1 MSRHDQ
7 LLLMG
12 QPNSTLD
19 AASLTVRAKDIVRP
33 ELEVEFVEVPLDTA
47 RQGAVVLY
55 GRLLVH
61 NDSFFERWL
70 ADFKKIGYTP
80 VLRHEGERQGL
91 VALHIMAGVPRKS
104 MPRVWL
110 NVLLFALTFFSTLF
124 VGSLY
129 GGAAV
134 TSFSDMFRPANLAGG
149 LPFAL
154 TLLGILG
161 VHEFGHYFAAR
172 YHRVAV
178 SLPYFIPMPLGFGT
192 LGAVIQMKEPV
203 PDRRKLFDIGV
214 AGPLAGLAL
223 AIPLLLIGLSG
234 SPITVPE
241 PSSGA
246 MIEGNSILYYYAKIA
261 VFGKA
266 LPNPITGEDVL
277 MNQVTFAV
285 WIGLLVTA
293 INLLPVGQLDGGHVV
308 YAVFG
313 KYARYIN
320 VATLIF
326 MATLAIA
333 GLEPLQRLAPQ
344 LTTIGYTGWFLWLAL
359 LIGLVGPFHP
369 PALDDVSELGSNRR
383 LLGYFVIFLFVMLF
397 VPVPLR
403 PLT

>member
-1 MSRHDQ
+1 MSRHSQ
-7 LLLMG
+7 LLLIG
-12 QPNSTLD
+12 QPNTTLD
-19 AASLTVRAKDIVRP
+19 SATLTDKARKIVRP
-33 ELEVEFVEVPLDTA
+33 ELQVDSIEVPLDA
-47 RQGAVVLY
+47 RKHGAIILH

-61 NDSFFERWL
+61 EADFFTRWL
-70 ADFKKIGYTP
+70 GDFKEIGYTP
-80 VLRHEGERQGL
+80 VLRRDEKQDEL
-91 VALHIMAGVPRKS
+91 VALYVMSGVPRRA

-110 NVLLFALTFFSTLF
+110 NVLLFVLTFISTLF

-129 GGAAV
+129 GGANPA
-134 TSFSDMFRPANLAGG
+134 SFADLFRPASLARG

-161 VHEFGHYFAAR
+161 AHEFGHYFAAR

-178 SLPYFIPMPLGFGT
+178 SLPHFIPMPLGFGT

-223 AIPLLLIGLSG
+223 AIPLLLIGLAG
-234 SPITVPE
+234 SPVTVPE
-241 PSSGA
+241 PTPGA
-246 MIEGNSILYYYAKIA
+246 LLEGNSILYYYAKIA
-261 VFGKA
+261 IFGKA

-277 MNQVTFAV
+277 MNQVTFAA

-293 INLLPVGQLDGGHVV
+293 INLLPIGQLDGGHVV

-320 VATLIF
+320 IATLVF
-326 MATLAIA
+326 MTILAIA
-333 GLEPLQRLAPQ
+333 GLEPLQQ
-344 LTTIGYTGWFLWLAL
+344 LFPALETFGYSGWFLWLAL
-359 LIGLVGPFHP
+359 LMVLVGPFHP
-369 PALDDVSELGSNRR
+369 PALDDVSELSPNRR
-383 LLGYFVIFLFVMLF
+383 LLGYFVIFLFILLF
-397 VPVPLR
+397 VPVPMR